1 MIKYFNK
8 YLFNKHIQLIMLS
21 SIINKEIF
29 NCYTCIGTFSFN
41 DKEFISEFY
50 LVQYNDGKID
60 LIIGGFFTFYF
71 MERFSVK
78 DDYCSISAKLIDGSA
93 TVKIDEAV
101 IANISF
107 NSGNGKPT
115 YAILNVYKPVII
127 ETNNNDEKLNQD
139 VLLVY
144 LTNFLNNRT
153 KQGDF
158 EKFKIENEDYL
169 IEFKGIHDYDE
180 CKTLLYE
187 RKEDILITSM
197 AKINLINKDI
207 DIIEDMNKLT
217 YLISYINR
225 THISPVCFNFYENG
239 YLIKSIL
246 YPVLTTKFSNKEKLI
261 ETNDIGYFIEKCY
274 PIFLEN
280 YHDFSLNIV
289 ISIYLESLLSNY
301 VDSSYI
307 LLVTALESFLL
318 SHENQCIK
326 NGEIINP
333 SSIKRIKKDI
343 VKFFDEK
350 NYDVIEED
358 LETLSEMLAYKNTNL
373 GEKFSLLKNKDKFK
387 SNLNL
392 KSEDYDFP
400 TIRNKIIHT
409 GKVPKEINYS
419 KGEREINMAIEYNR
433 TLFLLDKIIL
443 SLLEYD
449 GVFND
454 YLNKQ
459 QISFRIT
466 I

>member
-1 MIKYFNK
+1 
-8 YLFNKHIQLIMLS
+8 MLS

-29 NCYTCIGTFSFN
+29 NCYACIGTFSFN
-41 DKEFISEFY
+41 NKEFTSEFY
-50 LVQYNDGKID
+50 LIQYNDGKID
-60 LIIGGFFTFYF
+60 LIIGGFYALLF
-71 MERFSVK
+71 MERYSVK
-78 DDYCSISAKLIDGSA
+78 DYSCFVSARLIYEFA

-101 IANISF
+101 IVNISI
-107 NSGNGKPT
+107 NSGNDKPT

-127 ETNNNDEKLNQD
+127 ESNNEDEELNQE

-144 LTNFLNNRT
+144 LTNFLNNPT
-153 KQGDF
+153 EQGEF
-158 EKFKIENEDYL
+158 KKFNIKNDDYL
-169 IEFKGIHDYDE
+169 IEFKGIHNYDE

-197 AKINLINKDI
+197 AKINLKNKDI
-207 DIIEDMNKLT
+207 DIIEEMNKLT

-225 THISPVCFNFYENG
+225 TQTSPVCFNFYEKG

-246 YPVLTTKFSNKEKLI
+246 YPVFTTKFSNKEKLI
-261 ETNDIGYFIEKCY
+261 ETKDIEYFIEKCY
-274 PIFLEN
+274 PTFLEN
-280 YHDFSLNIV
+280 YHDFSLSIV

-301 VDSSYI
+301 IDSSYI

-318 SHENQCIK
+318 SHEDQCIK
-326 NGEIINP
+326 NGEKINP
-333 SSIKRIKKDI
+333 SSIKRIKKNI
-343 VKFFDEK
+343 MKFFDEK
-350 NYDVIEED
+350 NYYANEEE
-358 LETLSEMLAYKNTNL
+358 LEELSEILAYKNTTL

-400 TIRNKIIHT
+400 NIRNKIIHT
-409 GKVPKEINYS
+409 GKVPKEIKCS
-419 KGEREINMAIEYNR
+419 KSKREINMVIEYNR

-454 YLNKQ
+454 YLNKTQ
-459 QISFRIT
+459 VKLGNDFK
-466 I
+466 

>member
-1 MIKYFNK
+1 
-8 YLFNKHIQLIMLS
+8 MLS

-29 NCYTCIGTFSFN
+29 NCYACIGTFSFN
-41 DKEFISEFY
+41 DKEFTSEFY
-50 LVQYNDGKID
+50 LIQYNDGKID
-60 LIIGGFFTFYF
+60 LIIGGFSALLF

-78 DDYCSISAKLIDGSA
+78 DDYCSISARLIYELA

-101 IANISF
+101 IANISI

-127 ETNNNDEKLNQD
+127 ESNNDDKELNQD

-144 LTNFLNNRT
+144 LTNFLNNPT

-158 EKFKIENEDYL
+158 EKFNIENEDYL

-197 AKINLINKDI
+197 AKINLKNKDI
-207 DIIEDMNKLT
+207 DIIEEMNRLT

-246 YPVLTTKFSNKEKLI
+246 YPALTTKFSNKEKLI
-261 ETNDIGYFIEKCY
+261 ETNNIKYFIEKCY
-274 PIFLEN
+274 PTFLEN

-318 SHENQCIK
+318 SHEDQCIK

-333 SSIKRIKKDI
+333 SSIKRTKKDI
-343 VKFFDEK
+343 VKFFDK
-350 NYDVIEED
+350 KDYDIVEED
-358 LETLSEMLAYKNTNL
+358 LEELSEMLAYNNTTL

-392 KSEDYDFP
+392 KPEDYDFP

-409 GKVPKEINYS
+409 GKVPKKINSS

-454 YLNKQ
+454 YLNKTQ
-459 QISFRIT
+459 VSLG
-466 I
+466 